1 MIQNQNKD
9 EYVRALTK
17 SLTEIQHLA
26 NERLDDNA
34 VAARIKSIDHEM
46 LTDLQVGEYVLMVH
60 RPSDVRNVKVTL
72 PWRGPLKVVGSER
85 KDFYKL
91 LDLTQDIEVMAH
103 RVEITPLKC
112 TISEIEARKAVARD
126 GESELFIEQVLSH
139 IGKADKTGSLE
150 FKCKVEGF
158 EEPIYFL
165 YRNCK
170 YVKAIQDYCLGI
182 AELKSLKKTWLID
195 NTRKKKSNKY
205 LLNDYIVE
213 ETL

>member
-1 MIQNQNKD
+1 
-9 EYVRALTK
+9 
-17 SLTEIQHLA
+17 
-26 NERLDDNA
+26 
-34 VAARIKSIDHEM
+34 
-46 LTDLQVGEYVLMVH
+46 
-60 RPSDVRNVKVTL
+60 
-72 PWRGPLKVVGSER
+72 
-85 KDFYKL
+85 
-91 LDLTQDIEVMAH
+91 MAH

-112 TISEIEARKAVARD
+112 TISEIEARKAAARD

-139 IGKADKTGSLE
+139 IGKADKIGSLE

-205 LLNDYIVE
+205 DE
-213 ETL
+213 

>member
-1 MIQNQNKD
+1 
-9 EYVRALTK
+9 
-17 SLTEIQHLA
+17 
-26 NERLDDNA
+26 
-34 VAARIKSIDHEM
+34 M

-165 YRNCK
+165 FRNCK